1 MLWSWEPWIPPA
13 TGLQAGFLGADNISF
28 CPHLST
34 SGAFWFSTR
43 RRKHQQKPIIIS
55 PFVFADYLSLVEFS
69 PLSFLYVLCAT
80 LGGGGNPEAI
90 LWLIGSVSW
99 FFENEWP
106 FLKKT
111 YFLSSKN
118 KITPPKHFPLD
129 LNKDPPRVPSDGS
142 SLRGQVDQRPAGFL
156 CRVTS

>member
-1 MLWSWEPWIPPA
+1 MLWSWELWIPPA

-43 RRKHQQKPIIIS
+43 RRRHQQRPIIIS
-55 PFVFADYLSLVEFS
+55 PFVFADYLSLVGSPFS
-69 PLSFLYVLCAT
+69 SLCIVYH
-80 LGGGGNPEAI
+80 LVGGEGRRDPEGT

-106 FLKKT
+106 FLEKKKT

-118 KITPPKHFPLD
+118 KITHSKHFPLD
-129 LNKDPPRVPSDGS
+129 LNKDPPKS
-142 SLRGQVDQRPAGFL
+142 
-156 CRVTS
+156 T